1 MRYAVTIRAGL
12 DPAAP
17 PLQLPRLAATGPF
30 LVQDIVHR
38 GWGVW
43 TFTLRPVAADM
54 AIGFGKVAEFLI
66 LLAREFDV
74 AAVEQMAT
82 GTWAAAS

>member
-1 MRYAVTIRAGL
+1 MHSAVTIRSGRN
-12 DPAAP
+12 PSAP

-30 LVQDIVHR
+30 VVQDIAHR

-43 TFTLRPVAADM
+43 TFTLRPAAPEM
-54 AIGFGKVAEFLI
+54 AIGFGKVAEFLV

-74 AAVEQMAT
+74 AAVEQVAA